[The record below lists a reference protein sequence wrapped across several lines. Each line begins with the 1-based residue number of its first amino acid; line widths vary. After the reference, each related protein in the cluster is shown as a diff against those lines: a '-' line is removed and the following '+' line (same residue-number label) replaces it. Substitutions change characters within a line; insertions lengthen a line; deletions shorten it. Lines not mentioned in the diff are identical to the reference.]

1 MPSLSLT
8 DRLASLPRMQKQ
20 ALAQLW
26 QELFQTEPPVGMR
39 KEMMVQFLAYGLQE
53 QEFGP
58 PSERSQRRLRQL
70 AKAIR
75 DSSNTSSLQKVPIKA
90 GTRLIRQWK
99 DQVHVVNVEEG
110 SYEYRGNRYDSLS
123 EIARFITGSRWSGPL
138 FFGLKA
144 KAKITKEAA

>member
-1 MPSLSLT
+1 MPSLSIT
-8 DRLASLPRMQKQ
+8 DRLASLPRMQKE
-20 ALAQLW
+20 ALAPLW
-26 QELFQTEPPVGMR
+26 QELFQSDPPLRMR
-39 KEMMVQFLAYGLQE
+39 KEMMVQFLAYRMQE

-58 PSERSQRRLRQL
+58 LGERSQHRLCQL
-70 AKAIR
+70 AQAIK
-75 DSSNTSSLQKVPIKA
+75 DTSNVPSLQKVSVKA

-138 FFGLKA
+138 FFGLKGRA
-144 KAKITKEAA
+144 MNTKEVA

>member
-1 MPSLSLT
+1 MPNLSIT
-8 DRLASLPRMQKQ
+8 DRLAWLPRMQKQ
-20 ALAQLW
+20 ALAPLW
-26 QELFQTEPPVGMR
+26 QELFQADPPLRMR
-39 KEMMVQFLAYGLQE
+39 KEMMVQFLTYRMQE

-58 PSERSQRRLRQL
+58 LSERSHRRLCQL
-70 AKAIR
+70 AKSLKDR
-75 DSSNTSSLQKVPIKA
+75 SNTPSLQKVPIKA

-123 EIARFITGSRWSGPL
+123 EIARFITGSRWSGPM

-144 KAKITKEAA
+144 KAKIAKEAA